1 VFCVSLA
8 AWISQIKAEKV
19 CFAPVTGLQTPLLEN
34 SYSFMKP
41 NLSIQ
46 EPHKVGFISLNN
58 VISLISLKV
67 STVQKRHTMI
77 DHEELLLYGG
87 SESFIEVDFLSP
99 PPISTFPQGKC
110 LQSVP
115 GQQLTRSRST
125 ADRLTLPYWIF
136 IWTAIIYR
144 GQLLQFYSLFVVSEL
159 VEMLGNQIDQELSAD
174 FKAIQ
179 MLTWLAFWF
188 CTKNTTHENFLISIF
203 FFAYIFGI

>member
-1 VFCVSLA
+1 MFCVSLA

-125 ADRLTLPYWIF
+125 ADRLTLPYWII
-136 IWTAIIYR
+136 IW
-144 GQLLQFYSLFVVSEL
+144 LLMISGAPSAAS
-159 VEMLGNQIDQELSAD
+159 DQPCVL
-174 FKAIQ
+174 
-179 MLTWLAFWF
+179 LAGGDVRQSDV
-188 CTKNTTHENFLISIF
+188 TRNYQLISRLF
-203 FFAYIFGI
+203 RC